1 MQTLTRESERARKK
15 RETHKIYMGYVCD
28 YANNQSFSSLTL
40 SVSCPFYT
48 DLSDRTLKQTEK
60 KREQQQQQ
68 NKYTILFESQYIS
81 FYFLAFNQTDLSPS
95 TI

>member
-1 MQTLTRESERARKK
+1 MRLCKQPVIFITHSLSRSE
-15 RETHKIYMGYVCD
+15 I
-28 YANNQSFSSLTL
+28 F